1 MGSWWLVQVDP
12 PENKGLCLLC
22 CWTADMPFS
31 DAQVRTLKAAHCR
44 HVIADG
50 SLQTGHCRRVIADRA
65 NLSGI
70 PLKAL
75 WRKGVST
82 ADDVNYT
89 SFEYRSRRWDARLL
103 SDRPSQALFVSRYL

>member
-1 MGSWWLVQVDP
+1 MVQVDP

-31 DAQVRTLKAAHCR
+31 DAQVRTLKA
-44 HVIADG
+44 
-50 SLQTGHCRRVIADRA
+50 GHCRQVIADRA

-75 WRKGVST
+75 WRRGVST
-82 ADDVNYT
+82 VDDVDYA
-89 SFEYRSRRWDARLL
+89 SFENRSRRLDARLL
-103 SDRPSQALFVSRYL
+103 SDRPSQSLFVSKYL